1 MKINR
6 EQLLTDLR
14 MVQPGVSQREF
25 LEQSSCFCFLQGT
38 VMTFNDEICCRKKT
52 DLDITGA
59 VQADVL
65 LEILEKIDD
74 PELLVSESP
83 GEIRFKGEQKAFAVV
98 KDSEVLLPVEQV
110 EEPGEWKPLPQEF
123 SHSVELVKQCVSSDE
138 SKFVLTCIHITPEYI
153 EACDNHQLMRCRM
166 KTGVPEPI
174 LVRGSSIVEAVQYG
188 IDHISVTES
197 WVHFKNDQDL
207 IFSCRRY
214 VEKYPN
220 LDPII
225 SFTGAPVQ
233 LPKAIAKAA
242 ERAAVFASDQA
253 GDPLIEVSIDGKEVR
268 IRGEGVSGWYEEIG
282 GVEYEGPEMR
292 FLISPV
298 LLCHIAENYDK
309 AIITEGRLKV
319 SGPDWEYV
327 TVLGTKTE
335 EE

>member
-1 MKINR
+1 
-6 EQLLTDLR
+6 
-14 MVQPGVSQREF
+14 
-25 LEQSSCFCFLQGT
+25 
-38 VMTFNDEICCRKKT
+38 MTFNDEICCRKKT

-83 GEIRFKGEQKAFAVV
+83 GEIRFKGEQKTFAVV
-98 KDSEVLLPVEQV
+98 KESEILLPVDQV
-110 EEPGEWKPLPQEF
+110 EEPGEWKPLPQDF
-123 SHSVELVKQCVSSDE
+123 SHSVELVQQCVSRDE

-153 EACDNHQLMRCRM
+153 EACDNLQLMRYRM
-166 KTGVPEPI
+166 NTGVPDSI
-174 LVRGSSIVEAVQYG
+174 LVRGSSLIHAVEYG
-188 IDHISVTES
+188 MDQISVTDS
-197 WVHFKNDQDL
+197 WAHFKNEQDL
-207 IFSCRRY
+207 IFSCRKY

-220 LDPII
+220 LDLLI
-225 SFTGAPVQ
+225 SFTGTPVT
-233 LPKAIAKAA
+233 LPKAMARAA

-292 FLISPV
+292 FLISPM
-298 LLCHIAENYDK
+298 LLCHIAENYDR

-327 TVLGTKTE
+327 TVLGMKAE